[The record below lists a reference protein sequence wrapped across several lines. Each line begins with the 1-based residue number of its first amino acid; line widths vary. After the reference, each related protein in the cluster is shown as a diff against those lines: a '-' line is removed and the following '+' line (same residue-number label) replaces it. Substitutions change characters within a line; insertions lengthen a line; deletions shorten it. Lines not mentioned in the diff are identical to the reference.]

1 MLANIITLIFC
12 LAGVMLCDGF
22 IRFAALAGVA
32 VSSFVLG
39 MLFEMSVPQMEE

>member
-12 LAGVMLCDGF
+12 LAGTMLCDGF
-22 IRFAALAGVA
+22 IRLAALAGVA
-32 VSSFVLG
+32 VLSFVLG